1 MAQQYHELTQTG
13 DEVQEILNKAATF
26 EERIAKLER
35 IVGDIP
41 EGSTFLLV
49 NPNDTEE

>member
-1 MAQQYHELTQTG
+1 MAKYKVLTQTG
-13 DEVQEILNKAATF
+13 DEVQEILDRTLSY

-49 NPNDTEE
+49 SPDEQ